1 MDILG
6 EKNGILPMGSP
17 ILFPCQ
23 SFSIEK
29 RTKIQYPVVY
39 KTLPSEA
46 RTVISNPSLKQ
57 ALLSTLDFD
66 TLYIVMNCSIT
77 PFLLLPFYF
86 RILH

>member
-23 SFSIEK
+23 SFSAEK
-29 RTKIQYPVVY
+29 RSKIQFPTVY

-46 RTVISNPSLKQ
+46 RTIISNPSLKQ

-66 TLYIVMNCSIT
+66 TLYIVILF
-77 PFLLLPFYF
+77 FLFV
-86 RILH
+86 